1 MWVAPPLQ
9 HLNVNGTLNE
19 LAIPNLSRDLL
30 DEVIATLL
38 MACVARVYPHVL
50 TGSFA
55 PNLRFLQDGTLA
67 ILSRGGAVPAKPN
80 GAAKTRE

>member
-38 MACVARVYPHVL
+38 MACVARVYPRVL

-55 PNLRFLQDGTLA
+55 PNLRFLRLGLDQ
-67 ILSRGGAVPAKPN
+67 
-80 GAAKTRE
+80 